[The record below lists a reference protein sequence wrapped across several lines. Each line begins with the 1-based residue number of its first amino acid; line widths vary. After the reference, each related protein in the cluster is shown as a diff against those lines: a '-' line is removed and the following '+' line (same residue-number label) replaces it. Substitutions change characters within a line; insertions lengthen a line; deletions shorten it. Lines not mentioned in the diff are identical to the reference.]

1 MFTKILIANRGEI
14 ACGVMLTA
22 WALGLTAVAATAQ
35 TPESPTPGSVWF
47 EEVIGQ
53 PERLGTQTGREL
65 RQVTNDPHFY
75 RFENG
80 EYKSVLSRI
89 RMKLPRIGA
98 ENQVTVR
105 EAIPYRRAD
114 GSVATAHLVILP
126 GAMSAGPL
134 SDNQAMSAVVVTR
147 LHDDR
152 PKDRNSVLSQWE
164 PANEERREQ
173 FRREGIETSRLN
185 VPKWGESVQ
194 RVVMNRASVEPF
206 PYRMN
211 ILRSGQTETVGVSRF
226 LVAGED
232 SLLEFSQIVPCAG
245 LLLDD
250 CKAKALVSSD
260 RFIAG
265 VTEFLTLP
273 APKKD

>member
-14 ACGVMLTA
+14 ACRVILTV
-22 WALGLTAVAATAQ
+22 WILGLAAVAAMAQ
-35 TPESPTPGSVWF
+35 TLDPPTPGSVWF
-47 EEVIGQ
+47 EEVFGQ
-53 PERLGTQTGREL
+53 PERAGTHTGRGL
-65 RQVTNDPHFY
+65 RSITNDPHFY

-89 RMKLPRIGA
+89 RMKLPRIGS
-98 ENQVTVR
+98 EGQVTVR
-105 EAIPYRRAD
+105 EATPYRRAD
-114 GSVATAHLVILP
+114 GDIATAHLVILP
-126 GAMSAGPL
+126 GAMSAGLL

-147 LHDDR
+147 LRDDR

-164 PANEERREQ
+164 PANEEQREQ
-173 FRREGIETSRLN
+173 FRRAGIEIGRIN

-194 RVVMNRASVEPF
+194 RVVLNRASVEPF
-206 PYRMN
+206 PYRLN

-226 LVAGED
+226 LLAGED

-245 LLLDD
+245 RLLED
-250 CKAKALVSSD
+250 CKAEALVSSD